1 VAFTSNIASGK
12 SLVKPR
18 ARPQAELDTTTH
30 GQEWEMEEEEDND
43 VDYAT
48 TSAEDVSFSSEF
60 TEEEANDGDV
70 GGVVDEDEI
79 ELAPRGK
86 ALEEKDVPQL
96 IIQPHHIYRHQ

>member
-1 VAFTSNIASGK
+1 MYVGSRLVAFTSKIASGK

-48 TSAEDVSFSSEF
+48 TSAEDVSFSSYLSRI
-60 TEEEANDGDV
+60 TQLRLTSIPTSNPPLLLLCRAGINRGND
-70 GGVVDEDEI
+70 
-79 ELAPRGK
+79 R
-86 ALEEKDVPQL
+86 L
-96 IIQPHHIYRHQ
+96 IH